1 MVAGASSRFFSGRG
15 LAIGSVYRLSAIA
28 PGLPISH
35 TPVRPPPVSEEL
47 ASVEL
52 TVTTAALVKAI
63 GLLAVQF
70 PEQFHA
76 EAWRAITAEYARRES
91 GYSSGPLRLPRQAYD
106 ALPGDVKAILQ
117 GAGPSQH

>member
-1 MVAGASSRFFSGRG
+1 M
-15 LAIGSVYRLSAIA
+15 
-28 PGLPISH
+28 
-35 TPVRPPPVSEEL
+35 SEEL

>member
-1 MVAGASSRFFSGRG
+1 M
-15 LAIGSVYRLSAIA
+15 
-28 PGLPISH
+28 SH
-35 TPVRPPPVSEEL
+35 TRRDPPSVSEEQ

-70 PEQFHA
+70 PEQFHV
-76 EAWRAITAEYARRES
+76 EAWRAITAEYARREI
-91 GYSSGPLRLPRQAYD
+91 GYASGPLRLPRHAFD